1 MDKTDHF
8 QFSFIHDCTKKS
20 RITNG
25 KTANPEVLCILKDR
39 EFADKKTANY
49 EGRLYTMYPTYFA
62 HTMPIALNFVIQLG
76 IVDVGSFGVLTCE
89 VISSRLRSFEASLL
103 EVSLFDVSLLE
114 VSSFGA
120 RLLGVSSFDVS
131 LLKISSFE
139 ACLLEVR

>member
-1 MDKTDHF
+1 
-8 QFSFIHDCTKKS
+8 
-20 RITNG
+20 
-25 KTANPEVLCILKDR
+25 
-39 EFADKKTANY
+39 
-49 EGRLYTMYPTYFA
+49 
-62 HTMPIALNFVIQLG
+62 MPIALNFVIQLG